1 MRVPHFLPTDPAQA
15 VSTIQPPDPMAL
27 LFPFRGEYQPT
38 LDAATGLTRWP
49 KVVSVQKCVRWYWR
63 VRTWNMQITGT
74 DPSDGF
80 PEQNIELFIADT
92 LRPDTD
98 TAYIADE
105 RDLCDGYDR
114 APYGH
119 IITSNAFG
127 NQVEIDISGDT
138 LQITPTLYLF
148 GAYGVYPPQYK
159 MTATQPPI
167 DDAEMIPQIG
177 FFINVAWTK
186 SGSPPGFM
194 DGQTYDSTAAGTY
207 GDLTM
212 SIDGEVI
219 PIRWGT
225 GGTAIGDIE
234 IYLTPKTWWPYALA
248 DGTHPIYDAATGA
261 QLRSV
266 ITGEPI

>member
-38 LDAATGLTRWP
+38 LDVATGLTRWP
-49 KVVSVQKCVRWYWR
+49 KVVNVQKCVRWYWR

-92 LRPDTD
+92 LIPDT
-98 TAYIADE
+98 APEYIADE
-105 RDLCDGYDR
+105 RDLCDGYER
-114 APYGH
+114 SPYGH
-119 IITSNAFG
+119 TITSDAFG

-148 GAYGVYPPQYK
+148 GADGQYPPQYK
-159 MTATQPPI
+159 MTATTPPI
-167 DDAEMIPQIG
+167 DDAQMIPQIG
-177 FFINVAWTK
+177 FFINVTWTGG
-186 SGSPPGFM
+186 SGGIMSGR
-194 DGQTYDSTAAGTY
+194 TYEHPDAGTY
-207 GDLTM
+207 GDSTI

-219 PIRWGT
+219 PIRWDSSGH
-225 GGTAIGDIE
+225 IGDIE

-266 ITGEPI
+266 ITGETI